1 MECFANVLFVMAL
14 GMLLVGCGSAQLSE
28 LSPSPTAL
36 ISSDSL
42 SAESSLSKSSLGRS
56 MLVSPSPL
64 VVNGDRLWQSLE
76 AIVGFDDRFSGA
88 GRSKVRSFLV
98 GELTGLGWK
107 VEQQVFTD
115 KDGVEAENL
124 IATKTWGD
132 TSAIAAQ
139 RWIVGAHYDT
149 IENTPGADD
158 NGTGVAALLE
168 LAHLFAGVSI
178 KTDIPVSLEL
188 IFFDLEEAGLQGSF
202 AYTQRPENLEGLQG
216 AIVLEMLGYACV
228 VPGCQQYPKNLL
240 IEPPSDRGDFLAVV
254 GDAEHPEMLAGFSP
268 DVQGQFIPSDLTDL
282 KIFTLSVPLK
292 GALTP
297 DVLRSDHAPFWLQ
310 DIGAVMVTD
319 TAYLRN
325 PHYHQVT
332 DTLETIDRPFFV
344 RSSQAVANALGYY
357 LGKGA
362 ESE

>member
-139 RWIVGAHYDT
+139 
-149 IENTPGADD
+149 
-158 NGTGVAALLE
+158 
-168 LAHLFAGVSI
+168 
-178 KTDIPVSLEL
+178 
-188 IFFDLEEAGLQGSF
+188 
-202 AYTQRPENLEGLQG
+202 
-216 AIVLEMLGYACV
+216 
-228 VPGCQQYPKNLL
+228 
-240 IEPPSDRGDFLAVV
+240 
-254 GDAEHPEMLAGFSP
+254 
-268 DVQGQFIPSDLTDL
+268 
-282 KIFTLSVPLK
+282 
-292 GALTP
+292 
-297 DVLRSDHAPFWLQ
+297 
-310 DIGAVMVTD
+310 
-319 TAYLRN
+319 
-325 PHYHQVT
+325 
-332 DTLETIDRPFFV
+332 
-344 RSSQAVANALGYY
+344 
-357 LGKGA
+357 
-362 ESE
+362 